1 MIEDER
7 SGGDWFGRIPGET
20 VGGGG
25 AVWLPAVAGD
35 ADVVVVGEAV
45 EAVGRAV
52 GGCLQIKAAASLVV
66 EVHRNSRLVVGAGGI
81 DAHPSDGSILAVVGD
96 APGAGLGGDQG
107 LVAVKV
113 VLEELR
119 GLGDV
124 DTARHGRNFVR
135 TVGWRRERGGGDE
148 RGVDCGLR
156 VIELVAAEEILAE
169 SVSWI
174 LVDGDGRVGVREAT
188 DRRDAGN
195 GARGV
200 LVQAVRGVLGDDG
213 RPGLGVVGC
222 RYAVADGVV
231 GKILVEAADGQASL
245 GAAGGDDFAP

>member
-81 DAHPSDGSILAVVGD
+81 DAHPSDGPILAVVGD
-96 APGAGLGGDQG
+96 APGAGLGGYQG
-107 LVAVKV
+107 LVTVEV

-119 GLGDV
+119 SLGDV
-124 DTARHGRNFVR
+124 DAARHGRDFVR
-135 TVGWRRERGGGDE
+135 TVGGRGERGSGDE
-148 RGVDCGLR
+148 RSVDWRGGV
-156 VIELVAAEEILAE
+156 VEIVAAVEVLAE
-169 SVSWI
+169 SPG
-174 LVDGDGRVGVREAT
+174 L
-188 DRRDAGN
+188 
-195 GARGV
+195 V
-200 LVQAVRGVLGDDG
+200 LV
-213 RPGLGVVGC
+213 
-222 RYAVADGVV
+222 
-231 GKILVEAADGQASL
+231 
-245 GAAGGDDFAP
+245 